1 MRKLNY
7 LLIFIISML
16 AVSPAFASLQ
26 EDMLYQ
32 LNTVNKLEID
42 PKIAKIA
49 EQRCAEIDEW
59 SHKGFQQTAKKVF
72 RYNYKYVGENLA
84 RCFADATSTMQALE
98 NSPTH
103 KDNNHNKNY
112 QKVGIAVCD
121 KWNTN
126 LIVILF
132 GGKYEKI

>member
-1 MRKLNY
+1 
-7 LLIFIISML
+7 ML

-59 SHKGFQQTAKKVF
+59 SHKGFQQTARKVF

-84 RCFADATSTMQALE
+84 RGFADATSTMQALE
-98 NSPTH
+98 NSIR
-103 KDNNHNKNY
+103 NY
-112 QKVGIAVCD
+112 
-121 KWNTN
+121 
-126 LIVILF
+126 
-132 GGKYEKI
+132 